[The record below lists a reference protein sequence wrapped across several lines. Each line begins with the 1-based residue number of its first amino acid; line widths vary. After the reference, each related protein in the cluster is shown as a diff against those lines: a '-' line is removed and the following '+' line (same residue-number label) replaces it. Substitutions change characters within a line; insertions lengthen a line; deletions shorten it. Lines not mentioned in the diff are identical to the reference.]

1 MPNPFMTSS
10 VVSNEDTAAF
20 SDELTK
26 DAQKKEEHYL
36 KGYSSD
42 DPTIV
47 ETNKLQDN
55 ASEVVEQTLNNVA
68 EVLDGEVATESK
80 VDENPF
86 IPKASPTED
95 AQQTARSAFACHALS
110 EDLSCQPCQDQVRQ
124 LICYHRRPASQTCES
139 GSGWLLNE
147 WSCILYQGVRQ
158 NRGEQNRF

>member
-42 DPTIV
+42 DPMIV

-68 EVLDGEVATESK
+68 EVLSLT
-80 VDENPF
+80 
-86 IPKASPTED
+86 
-95 AQQTARSAFACHALS
+95 
-110 EDLSCQPCQDQVRQ
+110 
-124 LICYHRRPASQTCES
+124 
-139 GSGWLLNE
+139 
-147 WSCILYQGVRQ
+147 
-158 NRGEQNRF
+158 

>member
-1 MPNPFMTSS
+1 MPNPFMTSN

-42 DPTIV
+42 DPMIV

-68 EVLDGEVATESK
+68 EVLDGEVTTESNA
-80 VDENPF
+80 DENPF

-95 AQQTARSAFACHALS
+95 APVTVADEPNTNPFEGVVQDAETVTTVEHDESS
-110 EDLSCQPCQDQVRQ
+110 E
-124 LICYHRRPASQTCES
+124 
-139 GSGWLLNE
+139 LNPFFNTVAGDTPQE
-147 WSCILYQGVRQ
+147 ADVVTKVIVATIKY
-158 NRGEQNRF
+158 